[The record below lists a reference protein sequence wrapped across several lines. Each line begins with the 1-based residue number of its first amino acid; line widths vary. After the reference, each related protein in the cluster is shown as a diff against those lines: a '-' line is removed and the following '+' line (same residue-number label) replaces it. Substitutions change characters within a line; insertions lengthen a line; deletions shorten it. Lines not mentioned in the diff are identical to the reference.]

1 MQYTKPI
8 NIAKCFYNTRT
19 NRSQHS
25 KKYPIIYNIH
35 RSRKSVGQSRQ
46 KISIQNNGK
55 LGYSKT
61 FINFIKKIYKNTQS
75 VIANNGFLSTPLPF
89 SKGVIQGRHHWGD
102 WGPRIL
108 WLQRGLAI
116 SGKIYIT
123 NNAYSLSITII

>member
-1 MQYTKPI
+1 MPNVFTIRELTDHSTAK
-8 NIAKCFYNTRT
+8 NI
-19 NRSQHS
+19 
-25 KKYPIIYNIH
+25 
-35 RSRKSVGQSRQ
+35 QSYI
-46 KISIQNNGK
+46 ISIDQEKALDKVDRKFLYKIMEK

-75 VIANNGFLSTPLPF
+75 VIANNGFLSTPFPF

>member
-1 MQYTKPI
+1 MPNVFTIRELTDHSTAK
-8 NIAKCFYNTRT
+8 NI
-19 NRSQHS
+19 
-25 KKYPIIYNIH
+25 
-35 RSRKSVGQSRQ
+35 QSYI
-46 KISIQNNGK
+46 ISIDQEK
-55 LGYSKT
+55 ASDKVDRKFLYKIMEKPGYSKT